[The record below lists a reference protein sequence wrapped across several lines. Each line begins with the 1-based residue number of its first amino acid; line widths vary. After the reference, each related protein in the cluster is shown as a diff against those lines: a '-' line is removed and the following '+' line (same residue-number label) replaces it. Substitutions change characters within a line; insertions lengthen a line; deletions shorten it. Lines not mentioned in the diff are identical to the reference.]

1 MSIVR
6 NSLTHPSCVHRSDA
20 HPSTAIDHHLYPHMQ
35 FRASCSACAKLLYNT
50 PLSPSAQPPR
60 VCPISFSL
68 SSVSFASAHACPS
81 VCPPFTQPR
90 FHVTSVTTVRCSNLR
105 EGRRPW
111 LPPVP
116 QHAPRSGA
124 PALLLPPR
132 LQSTLAAAAHPTRAA
147 HCNRSGGREEWR
159 GQHAARQG
167 LQDTSC
173 AQGRKQSLMMHPHAP
188 ATAPAW
194 PRASSQRQQQRQPQ
208 QVGLT

>member
-1 MSIVR
+1 MCTRPVAFVCHALIRPQIAAFRCYVAWSADEYCPALVD
-6 NSLTHPSCVHRSDA
+6 LPLMCTCPDA
-20 HPSTAIDHHLYPHMQ
+20 HLSTAINHHLYPYVQ
-35 FRASCSACAKLLYNT
+35 FHASCSVCAKLLCNN
-50 PLSPSAQPPR
+50 PLCPSAHPPR

-68 SSVSFASAHACPS
+68 CSVSFDSAHARPS
-81 VCPPFTQPR
+81 VCPPFPQPR

-147 HCNRSGGREEWR
+147 HCNRSGGRETWR

-167 LQDTSC
+167 
-173 AQGRKQSLMMHPHAP
+173 
-188 ATAPAW
+188 
-194 PRASSQRQQQRQPQ
+194 
-208 QVGLT
+208 